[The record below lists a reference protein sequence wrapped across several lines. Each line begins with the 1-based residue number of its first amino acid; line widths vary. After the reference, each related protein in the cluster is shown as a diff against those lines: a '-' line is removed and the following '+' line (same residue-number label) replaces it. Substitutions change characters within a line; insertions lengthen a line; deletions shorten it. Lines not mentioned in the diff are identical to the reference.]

1 MAKIL
6 MLGAGEC
13 QLNLINRLKK
23 EGHFVHIADYYKNSP
38 GKEGN
43 PFNYLVSTYDL
54 DENLKIAESIK
65 VDAVMTAGTDQP
77 VKTIG
82 YISEKLGLDG
92 FLTYEQSLDMTN
104 KIRMKEKFSRSEIP
118 TVDYQLIDLNIQE
131 DEVKILYPAVIKPA
145 DSQGQRGIFIIHSF
159 EQLKENLPTTFN
171 FTQEKKVLLEKYYP
185 SDEITVTGW
194 VEDGK
199 THVLSMSDRETFQEG
214 KHIGICK
221 GHRYPSKYFYTHQS
235 DIIDLTERIVE
246 KFSIQNGPIYFQML
260 LGEEGLKVNEIAAR
274 LGGAY
279 EDEYIPMATGV
290 DLLGLLIDR
299 TLNDRSKVYFD
310 KVHYLEI
317 QQYIYVALLF
327 SGQGRVKRLTPMNS
341 LIGKQGVIAGKLFIN
356 EGETLPP
363 VINATQRIGYAIIS
377 GDSNDDLDSN
387 IDSFYKNMLI
397 EMED

>member
-1 MAKIL
+1 

-23 EGHFVHIADYYKNSP
+23 EGHCVHISDYYKNSP

-43 PFNYLVSTYDL
+43 TFNYLVSTYDL
-54 DENLKIAESIK
+54 DENLKIAKAIEA
-65 VDAVMTAGTDQP
+65 DAVMTAGTDQP

-82 YISEKLGLDG
+82 YISEKLGIER
-92 FLTYEQSLDMTN
+92 FLSYEQSLDMTN
-104 KIRMKEKFSRSEIP
+104 KIRMKEKFTRCDIP
-118 TVDYQLIDLNIQE
+118 TVEYQLIDLSIQE
-131 DEVKILYPAVIKPA
+131 DEVNILYPAVIKPA
-145 DSQGQRGIFIIHSF
+145 DSQGQRGIFIVHSF
-159 EQLKENLPTTFN
+159 DQLKENLPTTFN
-171 FTQEKKVLLEKYYP
+171 FTQEKKVLLEQYYP

-199 THVLSMSDRETFQEG
+199 THILSMSDRETFQEG

-235 DIIDLTERIVE
+235 EIIDLTERIVDQ
-246 KFSIQNGPIYFQML
+246 FNIQNGPIYFQML

-279 EDEYIPMATGV
+279 EDEYIPMVTGV

-299 TLNDRSKVYFD
+299 SLNDNSKVYFE
-310 KVHYLEI
+310 KVHYLDI
-317 QQYIYVALLF
+317 HQYIYVALLF
-327 SGQGRVKRLTPMNS
+327 STQGKVKRLTPMTS
-341 LIGKQGVIAGKLFIN
+341 LIGKRGVISGKLFIR
-356 EGETLPP
+356 EGEVLPP

-377 GDSNDDLDSN
+377 GESNEDLNTN
-387 IDSFYKNMLI
+387 IDCFYKKMMI